1 MKKGVIIIALLFVMA
16 LAFTSCKSTQNCPAY
31 GQAEVE
37 QVVYS

>member
-31 GQAEVE
+31 GQVEVE
-37 QVVYS
+37 QVVHS